1 MNCRRC
7 TYLGAYQIA
16 DDIIK
21 GKYKHFEDLRRASN
35 ESDDESIAV
44 LYETFE
50 SKNGKT
56 YLINSFYINQ
66 QSDYWSINDA
76 NFIWYILLKSI

>member
-1 MNCRRC
+1 MLLSKLLENLVIVKVKIAFWYNICIPS
-7 TYLGAYQIA
+7 IA

-66 QSDYWSINDA
+66 QSDY
-76 NFIWYILLKSI
+76 